1 MSDQSLNWTIL
12 ESTYISHH
20 QYFTARKDRCRRP
33 DGKIVPEYF
42 VVELPTSV
50 CVLPLTANNEVVM
63 VRQYR
68 HPIGEAILEIPGGF
82 VDKGE
87 DPLEAARRELL
98 EETGYAFGEIVP
110 LGRTAAN
117 PGVLNNY
124 TNLFLAKDGHKVQDQ
139 HLDPNEQIDI
149 VLVPL
154 AEVARMVQRG
164 ELVQSMHTNCVFYA
178 LLHLKQVTFV

>member
-1 MSDQSLNWTIL
+1 MRWKVL

-20 QYFTARKDRCRRP
+20 PYFTARKDRCERP
-33 DGKIVPEYF
+33 DGVVVPEYF

-50 CVLPLTANNEVVM
+50 CVLPLTERNEVVM

-68 HPIGEAILEIPGGF
+68 HPLGETILEIPGGF

-87 DPLEAARRELL
+87 DPAQAIRRELL
-98 EETGYAFGEIVP
+98 EETGYAFEEVVP

-124 TNLFLAKDGHKVQDQ
+124 TDLFLARNGRKVQAQ
-139 HLDPNEQIDI
+139 SLDPNEDI
-149 VLVPL
+149 EVVLVPL
-154 AEVARMVQRG
+154 EKVKDMLLKGEV
-164 ELVQSMHTNCVFYA
+164 VQSMHALCMFYA
-178 LLHLKQVTFV
+178 FLHLGDISVR